1 LAKWKC
7 QKHLSKRSVQMFRCG
22 QCRHFEKAKNNLKDL
37 CGAWEQPTTAT
48 REACGFFMLRKPAR
62 DVKTP
67 NEE

>member
-1 LAKWKC
+1 MEMPKASE
-7 QKHLSKRSVQMFRCG
+7 QKGGGQMFRCG

-48 REACGFFMLRKPAR
+48 REAFGFFMLRKPAR

>member
-1 LAKWKC
+1 
-7 QKHLSKRSVQMFRCG
+7 MFRCG

-67 NEE
+67 NEV